1 MLWMICV
8 LALSL
13 GCVQPRYF
21 YGRDRDSRLPKQDG
35 ICPPIL
41 AGGPQPQL
49 DRLEAAV
56 HWPSKRLR
64 AMQQAIAQRI
74 PALRDRTPAGSQEEA
89 VRAAARYLE
98 DNGLNEVIVES
109 RHYDPEE
116 QWKRLLANPHS
127 HPFWK
132 YTDGALRVSTYALLP
147 ARVFHIDTYN
157 PYTHTLS
164 INSARPASAV
174 FQAARAKEFSA
185 TQWPGLYAAGRYV
198 PIVPLGQE
206 MTATS
211 DALTY
216 ARDQEDSKLEH
227 ELYPWTYAW
236 MVSSA
241 ATGSVAVVPE
251 ASSSVL
257 LAGPIANVAG
267 LMTGS
272 IAGEVVAER
281 VDLQRESDQR
291 AIPRVLR

>member
-1 MLWMICV
+1 MICV

-206 MTATS
+206 MAATS